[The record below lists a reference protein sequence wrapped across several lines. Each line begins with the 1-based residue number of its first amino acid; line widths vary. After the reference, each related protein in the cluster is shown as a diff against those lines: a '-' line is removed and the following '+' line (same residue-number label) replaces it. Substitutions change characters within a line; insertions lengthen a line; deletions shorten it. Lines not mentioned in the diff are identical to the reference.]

1 MTNPERTRVVF
12 LDVDGTIV
20 EDGRYI
26 PASTIEAIRNARENG
41 HLVFLCTGRS
51 AVDLDRVLL
60 DIGFDGAI
68 TNGGGHA
75 TFGEEVVVTRL
86 LSAEAVA
93 HLQERFEAHGVHW
106 FLQGHDA
113 MYISPGVA
121 PFWDERRTK
130 LSEQRR
136 SGPREGWVELVGE
149 GIAPLREIASAD
161 PNTISKTVIL
171 SDDASAVD
179 RVLEE
184 LEGKFMHVTGTMPMP
199 FGKSAEIAML
209 GMNKGA
215 TIVELLDHLGF
226 DVQDAIGIGDNWNDI
241 EMFEVCGVGI
251 AMGNAELAVQELADE
266 VTAPLD
272 ENGIANAFRR
282 HGLV

>member
-1 MTNPERTRVVF
+1 MTSTTRTRAVF

-26 PASTIEAIRNARENG
+26 PSSAIEAIQTARKHG

-51 AVDLDRVLL
+51 AVDLDSVLL

-121 PFWDERRTK
+121 PFWDQLRAK
-130 LSEQRR
+130 LAEQRG
-136 SGPREGWVELVGE
+136 SGPREGWVELLGE
-149 GIAPLREIASAD
+149 GIAPLREVASAD

-171 SDDASAVD
+171 SDDPAAVE

-184 LEGKFMHVTGTMPMP
+184 LDGKFMHVTGTMPMP
-199 FGKSAEIAML
+199 LGKSAEIAAL

-215 TIVELLDHLGF
+215 TIVELLDHLRI
-226 DVQDAIGIGDNWNDI
+226 DAEDAIGIGDNWNDI

-251 AMGNAELAVQELADE
+251 AMGNAESAVQELADE
-266 VTAPLD
+266 VTAPLN
-272 ENGIANAFRR
+272 ENGIAKAFRR
-282 HGLV
+282 HGFI

>member
-1 MTNPERTRVVF
+1 MTNPARTRAVF

-20 EDGRYI
+20 EDGRFI
-26 PASTIEAIRNARENG
+26 PSSTVEAIQTARENG

-51 AVDLDRVLL
+51 AADLDAVLL

-75 TFGEEVVVTRL
+75 TVGQDVVVAHF
-86 LSAEAVA
+86 LSAGAVA

-106 FLQGHDA
+106 FLQGHEA

-121 PFWDERRTK
+121 PFWDELRAKLAEQRTK
-130 LSEQRR
+130 E
-136 SGPREGWVELVGE
+136 PREGWVELLGE
-149 GIAPLREIASAD
+149 GIVPLREVASAD

-171 SDDASAVD
+171 SDDPAAVE

-184 LEGKFMHVTGTMPMP
+184 MDGKFMHVTGTMPMP
-199 FGKSAEIAML
+199 LGKSAEIAAL

-215 TIVELLDHLGF
+215 TIIELLNHLGI
-226 DVQDAIGIGDNWNDI
+226 DAEDAIGIGDNWNDI

-251 AMGNAELAVQELADE
+251 AMGNAEPAVQELADE

-282 HGLV
+282 HGLF